1 MTTVRRSITRP
12 SDHPATPYRGG
23 MAQFSRETSALGASV
38 RRPNRFP
45 ARIGDE
51 AIDRMRTAPLGPDT
65 SGRLTPHGRG

>member
-1 MTTVRRSITRP
+1 
-12 SDHPATPYRGG
+12 
-23 MAQFSRETSALGASV
+23 MAQFSRETSAFGAPV

-51 AIDRMRTAPLGPDT
+51 AIDRMRTPPLGLDT